1 MIKSKILLLLILCF
15 LVSKFSIAQQSI
27 SKKKYRNNPV
37 WIQMMNDPTANYF
50 ETIKAFREF
59 WKEKKLP
66 CEAGEEEGMDAFE
79 VEVGLKDANKIESK
93 REKRREE
100 RNNKDAKMYAYE
112 VKQFKGWVQRVKPW
126 VKPDGTIMTLDEQQK
141 LIDQQRNE
149 LKEIEIK
156 NKH

>member
-1 MIKSKILLLLILCF
+1 
-15 LVSKFSIAQQSI
+15 
-27 SKKKYRNNPV
+27 
-37 WIQMMNDPTANYF
+37 MNDPKANYF

-66 CEAGEEEGMDAFE
+66 CEAGEEAGIDAFE
-79 VEVGLKDANKIESK
+79 VEVGLKDPNHPESK
-93 REKRREE
+93 REMRREE
-100 RNNKDAKMYAYE
+100 RNNKDAKKYAYE
-112 VKQFKGWVQRVKPW
+112 VKQFRGWVQQMRPW
-126 VKPDGTIMTLDEQQK
+126 VKPDGTIMTLEEQQQ

>member
-1 MIKSKILLLLILCF
+1 MKKLFLFFILLIISFSNLLVAQNL
-15 LVSKFSIAQQSI
+15 SKN
-27 SKKKYRNNPV
+27 KLYRQKPV
-37 WIQMMNDPTANYF
+37 WIQMMNDPKANYF

-66 CEAGEEEGMDAFE
+66 CEAGEEAGIDAFE
-79 VEVGLKDANKIESK
+79 VEVGLKDANKRESK
-93 REKRREE
+93 WERKREE

-112 VKQFKGWVQRVKPW
+112 VKQFRGWVMQVKPW
-126 VKPDGTIMTLDEQQK
+126 VKQDGTIMTLEEQQQ

>member
-1 MIKSKILLLLILCF
+1 MLLSLCF
-15 LVSKFSIAQQSI
+15 SNNIIAQNL
-27 SKKKYRNNPV
+27 SKNKLYKHKPV

-66 CEAGEEEGMDAFE
+66 SEAGEEAGMDAFE

-149 LKEIEIK
+149 LKEIELK

>member
-1 MIKSKILLLLILCF
+1 MKQLLLGFMLITICF
-15 LVSKFSIAQQSI
+15 SNTIAGNI
-27 SKKKYRNNPV
+27 SKNKSYRKNPI
-37 WIQMMNDPTANYF
+37 WIQMMNDPKANYF

-66 CEAGEEEGMDAFE
+66 CEAGEEAGIDAFE
-79 VEVGLKDANKIESK
+79 VEVGLKDPNHPESK
-93 REKRREE
+93 REMRREE
-100 RNNKDAKMYAYE
+100 RNNKDAKKYAYE
-112 VKQFKGWVQRVKPW
+112 VKQFRGWVQQMRPW
-126 VKPDGTIMTLDEQQK
+126 VKPDGTIMTLEEQQQ